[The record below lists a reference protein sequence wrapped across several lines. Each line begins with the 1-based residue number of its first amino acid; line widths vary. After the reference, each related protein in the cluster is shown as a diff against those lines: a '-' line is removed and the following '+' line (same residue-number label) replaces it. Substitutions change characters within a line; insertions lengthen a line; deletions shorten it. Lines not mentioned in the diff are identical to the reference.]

1 MKTRFL
7 FTIMVIMILLAGCQG
22 TNATQSAAA
31 PQPSA
36 TVSEPPVLPS
46 ATTALLAS
54 ATPEPLL
61 PNRYFK
67 TNFCA
72 KAGADDRYP
81 CPVAGG
87 RHAGCDQ

>member
-7 FTIMVIMILLAGCQG
+7 FTILVIVILLAGCQG

-46 ATTALLAS
+46 ATTAPLAAS
-54 ATPEPLL
+54 HT
-61 PNRYFK
+61 
-67 TNFCA
+67 
-72 KAGADDRYP
+72 
-81 CPVAGG
+81 
-87 RHAGCDQ
+87 